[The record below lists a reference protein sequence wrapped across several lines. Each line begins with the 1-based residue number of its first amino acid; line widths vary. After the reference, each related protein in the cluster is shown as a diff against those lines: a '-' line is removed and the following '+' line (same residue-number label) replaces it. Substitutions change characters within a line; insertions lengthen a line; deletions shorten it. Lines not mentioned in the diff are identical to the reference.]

1 MIPVA
6 LLYAV
11 LCLAGVGSAP
21 VEESA
26 TVDSVIQTLPSNDS
40 VLHSVRAALRLRGV
54 DAASENCARV
64 EDAAVKQVE
73 QMRERIAKTLRGDSA
88 VLRAL
93 DGATGEDDSP
103 AARASRAQARAD
115 LLRRV
120 MPVLTRTLAEA
131 SAQLEIEFRA
141 QFTQAINVE
150 SLVSGVRAAF
160 ERPVWIAMIKAANPT
175 TLGVGDCTLALAS
188 FEDALR
194 AAPTVAVLCGDDRLL
209 AILDSYDRDFS
220 GRASAYHHESLRLVG
235 LLAESINAQD
245 HARFTQDLQ
254 AIRRKWIEVDRA
266 SAATASSIQQLI
278 GTLSG
283 NERAL
288 EWAHW
293 WRTQQYPIAFAESH
307 SHRMLAARVAS
318 CADST
323 IDAGELRTILDA
335 FRRERDAAETVI
347 DSLIRADGDSLQSI
361 PPSMD
366 AGEVK
371 VNQWNRLIRSRDKV
385 AEDALAAIDS
395 RLRLSASADPQK

>member
-1 MIPVA
+1 MIRA
-6 LLYAV
+6 AILYAV
-11 LCLAGVGSAP
+11 LCLAGFGSAS
-21 VEESA
+21 VEQAA
-26 TVDSVIQTLPSNDS
+26 TVDSVIQTLPGNDS

-54 DAASENCARV
+54 DVASESCVRV
-64 EDAAVKQVE
+64 EGAAVKQIE

-115 LLRRV
+115 LFRRV
-120 MPVLTRTLAEA
+120 MPLLVRTLAEA
-131 SAQLEIEFRA
+131 SAQLEIELRA
-141 QFTQAINVE
+141 QFTQAITVE

-160 ERPVWIAMIKAANPT
+160 ARSVWIAMIKAADPAM
-175 TLGVGDCTLALAS
+175 LGVGDCTLALAN
-188 FEDALR
+188 FEDAFP
-194 AAPTVAVLCGDDRLL
+194 AAPTVAKLCGDDRLL
-209 AILDSYDRDFS
+209 AILDSYDRDFH

-235 LLAESINAQD
+235 LLAESITAQD
-245 HARFTQDLQ
+245 HARFRQDLQ

-266 SAATASSIQQLI
+266 SAATASAIQLLI
-278 GTLSG
+278 GTMSG

-293 WRTQQYPIAFAESH
+293 WRTQQYPIVFAESH

-335 FRRERDAAETVI
+335 YRRERDATEAVI
-347 DSLIRADGDSLQSI
+347 DSLIRADGDTLQSI

-366 AGEVK
+366 SGEAK

-395 RLRLSASADPQK
+395 RLRLSASADLQK